1 MQNSHKKWTKYEET
15 NLLNLYINK
24 KKGINEIANIL
35 QRSEWAIQIRLGK
48 LVVNNNNNTNYDD
61 IISIIKDIRII
72 KSELS
77 KIKDEISKIKTFITY
92 VEV

>member
-15 NLLNLYINK
+15 DLLNLYINK
-24 KKGINEIANIL
+24 KKSIYEISNIL
-35 QRSEWAIQIRLGK
+35 QRTEWAIQIRLGK
-48 LVVNNNNNTNYDD
+48 LAVNNNNTNYDD
-61 IISIIKDIRII
+61 IISIIKDIRFI

-77 KIKDEISKIKTFITY
+77 GIKDEISKIKTFITY